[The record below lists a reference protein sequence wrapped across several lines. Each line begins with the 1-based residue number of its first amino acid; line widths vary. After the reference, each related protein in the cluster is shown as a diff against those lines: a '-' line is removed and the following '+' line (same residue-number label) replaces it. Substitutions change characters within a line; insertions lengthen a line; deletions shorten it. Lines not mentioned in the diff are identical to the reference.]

1 MSDWRIFTGEK
12 NSTGTTSFPPPPPWR
27 VPGAARERVLAST
40 FRPTAE
46 LIDAVNASIYLRR
59 PLLITGKPGSGKSS
73 LIYAV
78 ASELNLGSVLTW
90 PINSRSA
97 LRDALYSYDALGR
110 LQRIQERQGLQG
122 TRKKSAAK
130 SNAAQQSG
138 AKQSTDE
145 GQEIGLFLTL
155 GPLGTAV
162 ASGGRR
168 ALLVD
173 EIDKSDVD
181 LPNDLLNV
189 LDTGHF
195 KIDELRRLG
204 RDPAAEAINVTDA
217 EGRSVP
223 VRNGEIAFTEF
234 PFVVMTSNG
243 ERDFPAPFL
252 RRCVQFELA
261 EPTAVELRRIVRAHF
276 PAMGEDDA
284 DLRDLKNPASP
295 DGLLAKFIARRNEM
309 PLSTDQLLNAVHVL
323 RNAGSTFT
331 PAEEDTLLKTLF
343 QKLG

>member
-1 MSDWRIFTGEK
+1 MSEWRIFTGEK
-12 NSTGTTSFPPPPPWR
+12 NSANAKSFPPPPPWR
-27 VPGAARERVLAST
+27 VPGAAREQVLAST
-40 FRPTAE
+40 FRPTPE

-78 ASELNLGSVLTW
+78 ASELNLGPVLTW
-90 PINSRSA
+90 PINSRST
-97 LRDALYSYDALGR
+97 LREALYSYDALGR
-110 LQRIQERQGLQG
+110 LQYIQERQALQ
-122 TRKKSAAK
+122 
-130 SNAAQQSG
+130 G
-138 AKQSTDE
+138 AKQLTSVPSNSKNTDE
-145 GQEIGLFLTL
+145 EQDLGLFLTL
-155 GPLGTAV
+155 GPLGSAV
-162 ASGGRR
+162 ASGSRR

-195 KIDELRRLG
+195 TIGELRRRGGDAVNL
-204 RDPAAEAINVTDA
+204 TDA
-217 EGRSVP
+217 HGKSVI
-223 VRNGEIAFTEF
+223 VKNGEIAFTEF
-234 PFVVMTSNG
+234 PLVVMTSNG

-261 EPTAVELRRIVRAHF
+261 EPSAAELRRIVMAHF
-276 PAMGEDDA
+276 QWMSEDNA

-295 DGLLAKFIARRNEM
+295 EGLLARFVARRNEM

-323 RNAGSTFT
+323 RGTGSSFT
-331 PAEEDTLLKTLF
+331 PAEEDQLLNTLF